1 MREFHI
7 RHLPVQR
14 RSKLVGIL
22 SDRDVRLA
30 LAVHAAAKD
39 LQVGD
44 VMTEAPY
51 SVSPEC
57 SLEQVTTEMGKHR
70 YGCAIVEN
78 EKGQAIGIF
87 TAVDA
92 MTLFGEWLKKKS
104 QSQPDLKGVGA

>member
-1 MREFHI
+1 MREYSI

-14 RSKLVGIL
+14 GGKLVGIL

-30 LAVHAAAKD
+30 LSVHPAAKD

-44 VMTEAPY
+44 IMTEEPY

-57 SLEQVTTEMGKHR
+57 SLEQVTTEMGKHQ

-92 MTLFGEWLKKKS
+92 IGLFGEWLK
-104 QSQPDLKGVGA
+104 QENHLHPGLKRLGG